1 MPFLTSSR
9 WVRFLPLLGL
19 ATMVSARADVLVNG
33 EAKIDFQKAAWDTL
47 AGGASAPGFEALTLD
62 ETFDQAAAASRTGA
76 QILSDEI
83 VASPSYVGLKYAMN
97 GAQVTNLEGRTAQ
110 PTDFQFSPDNLTA
123 HTGDIGL
130 GGISRWT
137 VNPLLG
143 GGKLAFGDFTLR
155 YDAARVAV
163 GGSGWHLVG
172 NIAPAGTLFDLVNVS
187 TSTAGNSLSISGD
200 LVVSFE
206 VANFLLATP
215 GDQGKDVGDFRFTA
229 TSTVPEPST
238 VALLMLGGVG
248 LCVWG
253 SRNRKQSA
261 TTADQRG

>member
-1 MPFLTSSR
+1 
-9 WVRFLPLLGL
+9 
-19 ATMVSARADVLVNG
+19 
-33 EAKIDFQKAAWDTL
+33 
-47 AGGASAPGFEALTLD
+47 
-62 ETFDQAAAASRTGA
+62 
-76 QILSDEI
+76 
-83 VASPSYVGLKYAMN
+83 
-97 GAQVTNLEGRTAQ
+97 
-110 PTDFQFSPDNLTA
+110 
-123 HTGDIGL
+123 
-130 GGISRWT
+130 
-137 VNPLLG
+137 
-143 GGKLAFGDFTLR
+143 LAFGDFTLR